1 MRFFIRR
8 LRRFYFINLCNLWI
22 VLLALLTTL
31 SLAAPS
37 ASAQKEGRE
46 LWQIRAQNITND
58 LLKDAADLSSM
69 QRAVLWVKLAQRWWR
84 EDPKRA
90 RTWVTNAIEVVEQ
103 VPNKETPSERQ
114 ERMETASVLLTIVT
128 PLDQKP
134 AKRLLTV
141 LASGKSTDDERS
153 AAANAL
159 IDAAVAVVKDDPKR
173 AAELGALALHTGRP
187 SNNIRELFFPLRASD
202 PKLADSLFVQALA
215 LVRQEPQSRLLN
227 SLLYVAFPAQRGIT
241 DDVPVP
247 PDTLRMEL
255 LQVLVDLLNA
265 NPAAGGKCGVVA
277 WISPFFSEIE
287 RLLPKQWLVVRAA
300 ISQCQSTSSLDQ
312 LTRRHIDEA
321 TRTQPLDTVE
331 SFLKAAAD
339 TEDTEI
345 RTDYQYRAAK
355 LAMEHKD
362 YERAIKLLDDMPKE
376 VRGESWDSYR
386 WQWAADGAIEHYK
399 DSRFGE
405 MNRMLDAVPS
415 DFQPLAKTAFVQ
427 WLPEQAG
434 SETAPIIQILNDA
447 LKGLRRSNIPEKYNW
462 YFGLLRSTIKYQPA
476 DANALLKDAIASLNE
491 VKDGWPLDATD
502 YTRYIGPSLLK
513 MDEFVVKDALAS
525 VTLVPMRAKLR
536 LSLLHATLQRMKG
549 ASQN

>member
-1 MRFFIRR
+1 MNSELYRCWF
-8 LRRFYFINLCNLWI
+8 
-22 VLLALLTTL
+22 VLLALLITL

-46 LWQIRAQNITND
+46 LWQIRAQNITTD

-69 QRAVLWVKLAQRWWR
+69 QRAVLWVKLGQHWWR

-90 RTWVTNAIEVVEQ
+90 RTWVTSAIEVVEQ
-103 VPNKETPSERQ
+103 VPNKETPAERQ
-114 ERMETASVLLTIVT
+114 ERMETARVLLTIVT
-128 PLDQKP
+128 PLDQKLS
-134 AKRLLTV
+134 KRLLTV

-153 AAANAL
+153 GAANAL
-159 IDAAVAVVKDDPKR
+159 IDAAVAVVEDDPKR
-173 AAELGALALHTGRP
+173 AAELGALAFRTGQP
-187 SNNIRELFFPLRASD
+187 NNSIRELLFPLRARD

-247 PDTLRMEL
+247 PDSLRMEL
-255 LQVLVDLLNA
+255 LQVLVDLLNSK
-265 NPAAGGKCGVVA
+265 PPGDKCGVVA
-277 WISPFFSEIE
+277 WISSCFSEIE
-287 RLLPKQWLVVRAA
+287 RLLPKQWLVVRSA
-300 ISQCQSTSSLDQ
+300 INQCQSSPSLDQ
-312 LTRRHIDEA
+312 LTQRHIDEA

-339 TEDTEI
+339 AKNTEV
-345 RTDYQYRAAK
+345 RTDYQYRAANM
-355 LAMEHKD
+355 AMEHKD
-362 YERAIKLLDDMPKE
+362 YERALKLLDDMPEE

-399 DSRFGE
+399 NSRFGE

-415 DFQPLAKTAFVQ
+415 DFQPLAKTAFIQ

-447 LKGLRRSNIPEKYNW
+447 LKGLRRSNLPEKYNW

-476 DANALLKDAIASLNE
+476 DANAVLKDAIASLNQ
-491 VKDGWPLDATD
+491 VKDEWPLDATD
-502 YTRYIGPSLLK
+502 YTRYIGPPLLE

-536 LSLLHATLQRMKG
+536 LSLLHATLQRMRK

>member
-1 MRFFIRR
+1 METP
-8 LRRFYFINLCNLWI
+8 I
-22 VLLALLTTL
+22 VLLALLASL
-31 SLAAPS
+31 SLAASS
-37 ASAQKEGRE
+37 ARGQKEGRE

-69 QRAVLWVKLAQRWWR
+69 QRAVLWVKLGQRWWR

-90 RTWVTNAIEVVEQ
+90 KTWVTNAIEVVEQ
-103 VPNKETPSERQ
+103 VPNKETPEERQ
-114 ERMETASVLLTIVT
+114 ERMETASVVLAIVT
-128 PLDQKP
+128 PLDQKLS
-134 AKRLLTV
+134 KQLLAV
-141 LASGKSTDDERS
+141 MASGKSTDSER
-153 AAANAL
+153 AIAANAL
-159 IDAAVAVVKDDPKR
+159 IDAAVAVVRDDPKR
-173 AAELGALALHTGRP
+173 AGELGALALRTGSP
-187 SNNIRELFFPLRASD
+187 NNNIRELLFPLRARE

-215 LVRQEPQSRLLN
+215 LVKQDPHSRLLN

-247 PDTLRMEL
+247 PDSLRMEL

-265 NPAAGGKCGVVA
+265 RPAGGENSNCGVVA
-277 WISPFFSEIE
+277 WISPYFSEIE
-287 RLLPKQWLVVRAA
+287 RLLPKQWPVVRSA
-300 ISQCQSTSSLDQ
+300 INQCQSSPSLDQ
-312 LTRRHIDEA
+312 LTQRHIDEA

-339 TEDTEI
+339 AKDTEV
-345 RTDYQYRAAK
+345 RTGYQYRAAT

-362 YERAIKLLDDMPKE
+362 YERALKLLDDIPLE
-376 VRGESWDSYR
+376 GRGETWDSYR

-399 DSRFGE
+399 NSRFGE

-415 DFQPLAKTAFVQ
+415 DFQPLAKAAFIQ
-427 WLPEQAG
+427 WLPEGAG

-447 LKGLRRSNIPEKYNW
+447 IKGLRRSNIPEKYHW

-476 DANALLKDAIASLNE
+476 DANAVLKDAIASVNQINYE
-491 VKDGWPLDATD
+491 TPLTTTD
-502 YTRYIGPSLLK
+502 YLRYVGPPLLE

-525 VTLVPMRAKLR
+525 ITLVPMRAQLR
-536 LSLLHATLQRMKG
+536 LSLLQATLQRMRD